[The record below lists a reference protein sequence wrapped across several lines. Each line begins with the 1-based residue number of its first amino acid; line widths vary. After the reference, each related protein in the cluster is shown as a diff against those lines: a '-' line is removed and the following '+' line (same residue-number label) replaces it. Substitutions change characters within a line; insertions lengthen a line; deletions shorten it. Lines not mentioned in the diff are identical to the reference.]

1 LSRLTDLKHIDELK
15 RIKRSIST
23 ELRELESR
31 RNHIQDDISL
41 QQGRYIALEQSV
53 KKAEGEVQFLKSR
66 IQQLKTEQKEV
77 EKPKLAAPARL
88 LASEDLNVDLTP
100 TSLHYKCQ
108 MHSCFDYS
116 RCSLTSQFPV
126 YVYPLNTDNS
136 PFDVTSFVQ
145 EAIRISFSTNR
156 YITNDPSTACLYVV
170 VVGEVEA
177 SAGVISPD
185 AISSWLRSLAYWRGD
200 GRNHLLVYFSHQT
213 TTQNP
218 LKGVDTGRAIV
229 GQTNFEASQFRMG
242 FDAVLPNLP
251 SFKTSKLMK
260 LPPIVPAL
268 RDYALSFQGQWPSN
282 YHAEA
287 DGDAALP
294 PDSEF
299 HQILL
304 ENMNLMR
311 ESVIHGNFMLQ
322 VQCQEERIVTPGFS
336 SEWSLCGSEGD
347 RLAVLSRSTFALI
360 LPAEDRNLLFTPLF
374 STRLIEAL
382 QSGAI
387 PVLLG
392 THTRLPFSEFISWE
406 KAAIILPQARVTEL
420 PFLLSNIPHAEIIS
434 MRRQGRFLYDTY
446 LSTPPQVVESTL
458 ALLRTRLQIPAL
470 PVEDVPSNVI
480 PHRSYPVVEH
490 VVSPGDAQSEFGIPP
505 IEESTSSPQFTRN
518 YTSVTLDSRDT
529 WNNIPGPFNLYPFTP
544 KDRLLPSDAQFIGS
558 SNGFRPIGGG
568 EGGTGKVYQESLGG
582 NSPWEQFTM
591 VMLTYKREEVLLQAV
606 ERLIG
611 LPHLNKI
618 IVVWNS
624 PEPPGAELRWP
635 DVGVKVVVIHPEK
648 NSLNNRFLP
657 WSEINT
663 EAVLSIDDDAHLR
676 HDEIL
681 FGFRVWRESRH
692 RVVGFPGRFH
702 AWDPRHGGWS
712 YNSNHTCELSMVLT
726 GAAFLHK
733 YYLYLYSNWM
743 PPAVRAIVDQHMNCE
758 DIAMN
763 FLVSHVTRQSPV
775 KVTSRWTFRCPGC
788 PVALSQ
794 SQEHFDERHLCIN
807 AFVKIF
813 GYMPLVYTQL
823 RVDSILFK
831 TRLPHDKQKC
841 FKFI

>member
-1 LSRLTDLKHIDELK
+1 
-15 RIKRSIST
+15 
-23 ELRELESR
+23 
-31 RNHIQDDISL
+31 
-41 QQGRYIALEQSV
+41 
-53 KKAEGEVQFLKSR
+53 
-66 IQQLKTEQKEV
+66 
-77 EKPKLAAPARL
+77 
-88 LASEDLNVDLTP
+88 
-100 TSLHYKCQ
+100 CQ

-170 VVGEVEA
+170 VVGESMRPLVMRIKRLIVSETTCHVD
-177 SAGVISPD
+177 SKPVISPD

-251 SFKTSKLMK
+251 SFKTKDY
-260 LPPIVPAL
+260 LPPMVPAL

-470 PVEDVPSNVI
+470 PVEDVPRHFLFNHHHETAI
-480 PHRSYPVVEH
+480 
-490 VVSPGDAQSEFGIPP
+490 QNLKI
-505 IEESTSSPQFTRN
+505 QF
-518 YTSVTLDSRDT
+518 S
-529 WNNIPGPFNLYPFTP
+529 W
-544 KDRLLPSDAQFIGS
+544 
-558 SNGFRPIGGG
+558 
-568 EGGTGKVYQESLGG
+568 GTGKVYQESLGG

-831 TRLPHDKQKC
+831 TRLPHDKQK
-841 FKFI
+841 

>member
-1 LSRLTDLKHIDELK
+1 
-15 RIKRSIST
+15 
-23 ELRELESR
+23 
-31 RNHIQDDISL
+31 
-41 QQGRYIALEQSV
+41 
-53 KKAEGEVQFLKSR
+53 
-66 IQQLKTEQKEV
+66 
-77 EKPKLAAPARL
+77 
-88 LASEDLNVDLTP
+88 
-100 TSLHYKCQ
+100 
-108 MHSCFDYS
+108 
-116 RCSLTSQFPV
+116 
-126 YVYPLNTDNS
+126 
-136 PFDVTSFVQ
+136 
-145 EAIRISFSTNR
+145 
-156 YITNDPSTACLYVV
+156 
-170 VVGEVEA
+170 
-177 SAGVISPD
+177 
-185 AISSWLRSLAYWRGD
+185 
-200 GRNHLLVYFSHQT
+200 
-213 TTQNP
+213 
-218 LKGVDTGRAIV
+218 
-229 GQTNFEASQFRMG
+229 
-242 FDAVLPNLP
+242 
-251 SFKTSKLMK
+251 
-260 LPPIVPAL
+260 
-268 RDYALSFQGQWPSN
+268 
-282 YHAEA
+282 
-287 DGDAALP
+287 
-294 PDSEF
+294 
-299 HQILL
+299 
-304 ENMNLMR
+304 
-311 ESVIHGNFMLQ
+311 
-322 VQCQEERIVTPGFS
+322 
-336 SEWSLCGSEGD
+336 EGD

-470 PVEDVPSNVI
+470 PVEDVP
-480 PHRSYPVVEH
+480 R
-490 VVSPGDAQSEFGIPP
+490 F
-505 IEESTSSPQFTRN
+505 
-518 YTSVTLDSRDT
+518 
-529 WNNIPGPFNLYPFTP
+529 
-544 KDRLLPSDAQFIGS
+544 
-558 SNGFRPIGGG
+558 
-568 EGGTGKVYQESLGG
+568 ESLGG

-611 LPHLNKI
+611 LPHLNKFLPVLTSCNYFSQI

-831 TRLPHDKQKC
+831 TRL
-841 FKFI
+841 